1 MYCLMQ
7 SPVLMSHSL
16 TLWSDDAVM
25 RYLTQLVSTKQSKQN
40 AVCKL
45 EARRLKDVQGVWGLV
60 VVMLEGL
67 RREAEEG
74 AAQRRLT
81 TNHK

>member
-1 MYCLMQ
+1 MQ

-45 EARRLKDVQGVWGLV
+45 EARRLKDVQGVWGSV

-74 AAQRRLT
+74 AGQRRLT
-81 TNHK
+81 RNHK